1 MNRSLKTWL
10 AALLLLACGLVHGQT
25 IVQDQGN
32 TQVSQLGAE
41 SPLGQSFVTTV
52 NGTLTALAV
61 RSMNN
66 VTATL
71 RLYTGGVGSGVP
83 NSIGTPFYTQAN
95 VPLAAA
101 TGGAQGP
108 AGGFSVITLTTP
120 LAITAGQTFTFQLTA
135 TNPFAL
141 AARFGNVYPQG
152 DFISIYG
159 AIPFPGSGL
168 DAAFQVFEVAAAPP
182 PAPAPVAVPTL
193 GEWALLALAAL
204 LALLARRRLRPVR
217 SDPLHSD
224 PLHL

>member
-1 MNRSLKTWL
+1 MKRFFKVL
-10 AALLLLACGLVHGQT
+10 AAALLLACGLAQGQT

-32 TQVSQLGAE
+32 TQASQLGAE

-52 NGTLTALAV
+52 NGSVTALGV
-61 RSMNN
+61 RSMNQ

-71 RLYTGGVGSGVP
+71 RIYTGGIGSGVP
-83 NSIGTPFYTQAN
+83 NNIGAPIYTQAN
-95 VPLAAA
+95 VPLSAA
-101 TGGAQGP
+101 TGGAVGP
-108 AGGFSVITLTTP
+108 AGGFSTITLTTP
-120 LAITAGQTFTFQLTA
+120 LAITAGHTFTFQLTA

-159 AIPFPGSGL
+159 AIPFAGL
-168 DAAFQVFEVAAAPP
+168 DAAFQVFE
-182 PAPAPVAVPTL
+182 
-193 GEWALLALAAL
+193 AAL
-204 LALLARRRLRPVR
+204 LAMLARRRLRPVR

>member
-1 MNRSLKTWL
+1 MKRFFKVL
-10 AALLLLACGLVHGQT
+10 AAALLLACGLAQGQT

-32 TQVSQLGAE
+32 TQASQLGAE

-52 NGTLTALAV
+52 NGSVTALGV
-61 RSMNN
+61 RSMNQ

-71 RLYTGGVGSGVP
+71 RIYTGGIGSGVP
-83 NSIGTPFYTQAN
+83 NNIGAPIYTQAN
-95 VPLAAA
+95 VPLSAA
-101 TGGAQGP
+101 TGGAVGP
-108 AGGFSVITLTTP
+108 AGGFSTITLTTP
-120 LAITAGQTFTFQLTA
+120 LAITAGHTFTFQLTA

-159 AIPFPGSGL
+159 AIPFAGL
-168 DAAFQVFEVAAAPP
+168 DAAFQVFEVAAA
-182 PAPAPVAVPTL
+182 APAQATPAAIPTL
-193 GEWALLALAAL
+193 GEWAMLALAAL
-204 LALLARRRLRPVR
+204 LAMLARRRLRPVR